1 METALTRIRAT
12 TLPAFELRLLV
23 PIFFMALSAC
33 AFLKITGE
41 MLEGDVNSIDLMIL
55 QRLRVSGHPE
65 LPIGPVWLQETIR
78 DLTAL
83 GSPAVLVMT
92 VSTVWGY
99 LMVARQTL
107 MAWLAAGAALGGLA
121 VAMLLK
127 ALFSRARPDAAFH
140 ATVATGYSFPSGHA
154 MMSAVVFLTMATLVS
169 RIAPQRRL
177 GVYAL
182 AVAILLTGLVGVSR
196 VFLGVHWASDVA
208 AGWAAGA
215 AWALLVWLVADRLGL
230 GQQKDEVRA

>member
-1 METALTRIRAT
+1 LPLTRTRP
-12 TLPAFELRLLV
+12 LPAFELRLLG
-23 PIFFMALSAC
+23 PILLMALSAW
-33 AFLKITGE
+33 AFMKITGE
-41 MLEGDVNSIDLMIL
+41 MLEGDVNSIDLAIL
-55 QRLRVSGHPE
+55 QRLRVVGHPE
-65 LPIGPVWLQETIR
+65 LPIGPRWLQETIR

-83 GSPAVLVMT
+83 GSPAVLCMT

-107 MAWLAAGAALGGLA
+107 MAWLAAGSALGGLG

-127 ALFSRARPDAAFH
+127 AVFSRARPDAAFH
-140 ATVATGYSFPSGHA
+140 ATVANGYSFPSGHA
-154 MMSAVVFLTMATLVS
+154 MMSAIVFLTMATLVA
-169 RIAPQRRL
+169 RLAPQRRL

-182 AVAILLTGLVGVSR
+182 AVAMLLTGLVGLSR

-215 AWALLVWLVADRLGL
+215 AWALLIWLLADRMGL
-230 GQQKDEVRA
+230 GHRSSEDPA